1 MKRLLA
7 YLFIVLGLGLVA
19 NVKANDIRD
28 FEIEGM
34 SIGDSAL
41 DYFTKEEIKKNSR
54 KYYKDKTF
62 TPVEMSNF
70 PFFKTYMGVDF
81 DYKTNDQKYIIHAIS
96 GIIDYKNKDINKC
109 YNQLDNIVN
118 DIRVSLPDFE
128 ESKKS
133 VDIHEADK
141 TQKSKITRV
150 TFWGSEGLIAI
161 NCYDYS
167 VELGWDDHLALTI
180 NTEEFN
186 DFLITAY
193 D

>member
-1 MKRLLA
+1 MKV
-7 YLFIVLGLGLVA
+7 FIAVLILIFSLQSWT
-19 NVKANDIRD
+19 KADDIRE
-28 FEIEGM
+28 FQIEGI

-41 DYFTKEEIKKNSR
+41 DYFTKEEIKKNSK

-62 TPVEMSNF
+62 TPVEMNNF
-70 PFFKTYMGVDF
+70 PFFKTYTGVDF

-118 DIRVSLPDFE
+118 DIRVALPDFE

-133 VDIHEADK
+133 VETHDADE
-141 TQKSKITRV
+141 TQKSKVTRV
-150 TFWGSEGLIAI
+150 AFRGSEGAIII

-167 VELGWDDHLALTI
+167 VELGWHDHLALTI
-180 NTEEFN
+180 MTNKFN

-193 D
+193 E